1 MGFAI
6 TSLMLCLM
14 AFNLIGALWMIVLDK
29 QKDISILKSLGASDR
44 TIHRIFLLEGLL
56 LTGLGMALGLILAVV
71 LYMLQK
77 TFGLVTIPQGF
88 LVQSYPISMR
98 LNDFLPVI
106 LTVGIIG
113 LIASLLPASRAMHV
127 PSYLREE

>member
-1 MGFAI
+1 M
-6 TSLMLCLM
+6 
-14 AFNLIGALWMIVLDK
+14 
-29 QKDISILKSLGASDR
+29 GASDR

-98 LNDFLPVI
+98 LNDFVPVI

-113 LIASLLPASRAMHV
+113 LIASLLPASRAKHV
-127 PSYLREE
+127 PAYLREE